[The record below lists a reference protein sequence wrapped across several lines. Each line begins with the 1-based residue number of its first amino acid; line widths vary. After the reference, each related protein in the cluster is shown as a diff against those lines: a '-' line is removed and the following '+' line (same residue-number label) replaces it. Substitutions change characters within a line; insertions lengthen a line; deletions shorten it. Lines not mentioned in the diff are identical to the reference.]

1 MGDAGHRERQ
11 SAIPDPL
18 APGSLAQRLGTL
30 GLPAAMLSWA
40 SLLALLSVLAAVQH
54 SDHLRAA
61 YRFFLPLPW
70 LAALGAAALAGAVV
84 AVGSRRPGP
93 LWPRLWALGL
103 AGLASVIALA
113 ALVRPA
119 WLPTAQLHALITA
132 TLAGALALAPR
143 LARIHPDSEWT
154 QRVAPASLLLT
165 LALILPPALTGA
177 PGPAAGPNRQARPNG
192 TDQPTLDA
200 AIAAL
205 ADTEAAV
212 RAATD
217 FDWSRFDLRLPKAE
231 AVIAGL
237 RALPRHPLARP
248 AGGWGQGTAPA
259 RADAFTAAAQR
270 LMDSVARGL
279 DPARAGGLPRLSSL
293 GLGAQNLAGP
303 GRIVADYFEQF
314 GRLFQALDPTPLG
327 ITTGPLPGAYAAAA
341 ADLSGFLR
349 VIADRWSDAWSVTMI
364 EPPPG
369 PGLTETITPRTLL
382 GKTLFADQ
390 GTGYRANEVARLW
403 GLDLAAARRLQP
415 GGRNDCGG
423 QAFEQPGRE
432 YRIDCFAY
440 APVSGSGPGAKARG
454 AAVLAELRIVYSSRT
469 GTLSERSPPAEI
481 WYAFAVPAGAS
492 PAERD
497 RYQRATQDALRAAL
511 KDADLSVSGAASDQ
525 GFRIKGKGQT
535 WKLTAPVIDHHLA
548 DRDWVVMRVLAD

>member
-1 MGDAGHRERQ
+1 MGGAGHRERQ

-18 APGSLAQRLGTL
+18 AAGSLAQRLGTL

-54 SDHLRAA
+54 SAQLRAA

-84 AVGSRRPGP
+84 AAGSRRPGP
-93 LWPRLWALGL
+93 LWPRLWALAL
-103 AGLASVIALA
+103 AALASAIAIA

-119 WLPTAQLHALITA
+119 GLPTAQLHALITA

-143 LARIHPDSEWT
+143 LARIHPDSDWT
-154 QRVAPASLLLT
+154 QRVAPASLLLV
-165 LALILPPALTGA
+165 LALIVPPALTGV
-177 PGPAAGPNRQARPNG
+177 PGPVAGPDRQARPNG
-192 TDQPTLDA
+192 TDGPTLDA

-205 ADTEAAV
+205 DDTEAAL

-217 FDWSRFDLRLPKAE
+217 FNWSRFDLRLPKAE

-248 AGGWGQGTAPA
+248 AGGWGKSAAPG
-259 RADAFTAAAQR
+259 RADAFTAVAQR
-270 LMDSVARGL
+270 LMGSVARGL
-279 DPARAGGLPRLSSL
+279 DPERAGGIPRLSSL
-293 GLGAQNLAGP
+293 GLGAQGLAGP
-303 GRIVADYFEQF
+303 SRIVADYFEQL
-314 GRLFQALDPTPLG
+314 GRLFQALDPAPVG
-327 ITTGPLPGAYAAAA
+327 ITTGPLPGAYAAAT
-341 ADLSGFLR
+341 ADLRGFLQA
-349 VIADRWSDAWSVTMI
+349 IGERWSDAWSVTMI
-364 EPPPG
+364 EHPPG
-369 PGLTETITPRTLL
+369 PGVTETLTPRALL
-382 GKTLFADQ
+382 GKTLFADK

-440 APVSGSGPGAKARG
+440 APAAGAGPKGRG

-469 GTLSERSPPAEI
+469 GALSERSPPAEI
-481 WYAFAVPAGAS
+481 WYAFVVPAGAS

-497 RYQRATQDALRAAL
+497 RYQRTTLDALLAAL

-525 GFRIKGKGQT
+525 GFRLKRKTQA
-535 WKLTAPVIDHHLA
+535 WKLTAPLIDHHLA